1 MARKRSA
8 TTERGP
14 PAVKRAKDRMLV
26 EGDDGDSGSS
36 GSSTRGALPKQ
47 QHLDRVDGT
56 AAEQLRRALG
66 RQFNT
71 AQTVRRS
78 CVPRVR
84 ECHRIGSLTCLERA
98 QERVVSRIAKC
109 VDDTV
114 ALWHQNNQP
123 KFTEFYLDC
132 VKRCIACSNEAVA
145 ALLCKFVAKSAAAV
159 SKEQRGVAAAASA
172 VERETLADLVA
183 SKLLELVDSRSN
195 VVRQHCCH
203 VLMQLVLELPPEI
216 ELEYVHTSL
225 SLSRA
230 LVSGQNTLD

>member
-1 MARKRSA
+1 
-8 TTERGP
+8 
-14 PAVKRAKDRMLV
+14 
-26 EGDDGDSGSS
+26 
-36 GSSTRGALPKQ
+36 
-47 QHLDRVDGT
+47 
-56 AAEQLRRALG
+56 
-66 RQFNT
+66 
-71 AQTVRRS
+71 
-78 CVPRVR
+78 
-84 ECHRIGSLTCLERA
+84 
-98 QERVVSRIAKC
+98 VSRIAKC

-145 ALLCKFVAKSAAAV
+145 ALLCKFVAKSAAAI
-159 SKEQRGVAAAASA
+159 SKEQRGIAAAASA

-216 ELEYVHTSL
+216 ELEYVHTAL
-225 SLSRA
+225 SLALSSVARIPSTDDDTQRA
-230 LVSGQNTLD
+230 PPRDGVPRHVGALERLKGWRA